1 MEGERFGL
9 ALNFIKNTKHGEFS
23 KSILG
28 VYRSTSSQFLL
39 YFERF
44 PLRISPFQPYTV
56 LSTWI
61 KILFCIS
68 RRGVA

>member
-1 MEGERFGL
+1 MKEIFGL
-9 ALNFIKNTKHGEFS
+9 ALNLIKNTQHWEFS
-23 KSILG
+23 KRILG

-44 PLRISPFQPYTV
+44 LLRISPFQPYTV

-68 RRGVA
+68 RSGVA